1 MGTDLKTALQTAID
15 RAKQNATTVLAATA
29 REWADDDTAHKALEP
44 QQKHHLFKPTT
55 NVSRTTFEY
64 IRDNPGRTAKQIV
77 EELSAFGYNQS
88 SVTSLISQ
96 MRVQKQ
102 VFMTDDRYYPAQ
114 SEYTPLKSSKTDAVK
129 ALRKLDRERQG
140 KPVKKEPR
148 KQITIVRK
156 KKDEV
161 VTVAPLEPI
170 FHPAPPAATATP
182 EFNADTFIDTLT
194 LRQARAVYEAL
205 RKVFG
210 A

>member
-1 MGTDLKTALQTAID
+1 M
-15 RAKQNATTVLAATA
+15 
-29 REWADDDTAHKALEP
+29 
-44 QQKHHLFKPTT
+44 
-55 NVSRTTFEY
+55 
-64 IRDNPGRTAKQIV
+64 
-77 EELSAFGYNQS
+77 
-88 SVTSLISQ
+88 
-96 MRVQKQ
+96 
-102 VFMTDDRYYPAQ
+102 
-114 SEYTPLKSSKTDAVK
+114 
-129 ALRKLDRERQG
+129 
-140 KPVKKEPR
+140 KKEPR

-205 RKVFG
+205 SKVFG